1 MDQRME
7 KLERLQKE
15 MQDQL
20 QAQMKEQVEKIQKD
34 MVQKMK
40 ESQDDLMI
48 KLTQL
53 IKGADKG
60 KSPVICDEEGNND
73 EPLFPPGFMPP
84 HAQIQI
90 EPHARRP
97 SVSIKLQHF
106 QGDASIP
113 KNLQVGSGLSP
124 GDNLV
129 VPDLDEVAEKDKM
142 KKELP
147 KQFEEK

>member
-1 MDQRME
+1 MDQRLE

-20 QAQMKEQVEKIQKD
+20 QVQMKEQVEMIQKD

-60 KSPVICDEEGNND
+60 KGPVICDEEENND
-73 EPLFPPGFMPP
+73 EPLFPPGFTPP
-84 HAQIQI
+84 QAQI
-90 EPHARRP
+90 
-97 SVSIKLQHF
+97 
-106 QGDASIP
+106 
-113 KNLQVGSGLSP
+113 
-124 GDNLV
+124 
-129 VPDLDEVAEKDKM
+129 
-142 KKELP
+142 
-147 KQFEEK
+147 